1 MKIKSL
7 SMILMLALCLSVSGV
22 YATWTYAEA
31 EVASVDTTAKLS
43 IDEAVVSGA
52 AGTLAVDASELT
64 MKVVNGGGYTTKL
77 AVTGTVSVTF
87 TPTAETDASKV
98 PTAFTWSISATDAA
112 LAADHGGEK
121 ILTGVTTTPQNITLN
136 AENSYTVTIQASEIA
151 ALIDLTEITLET
163 SDEHA
168 LYKAIVDGLDAFTIT
183 VAPAN

>member
-31 EVASVDTTAKLS
+31 EVASEDTTAQLS

-52 AGTLAVDASELT
+52 AGTLAVDASGLS
-64 MKVVNGGGYTTKL
+64 MKIVNEGGYKTKL
-77 AVTGTVSVTF
+77 AVTGSVTI
-87 TPTAETDASKV
+87 TLAPTEGTAASKV

-112 LAADHGGEK
+112 LTAAHGTDK
-121 ILTGVTTTPQNITLN
+121 ILTSVDTTAQNITLN

-168 LYKAIVDGLDAFTIT
+168 AYKAIVDGLDAFTIT